1 MEKSTGALFI
11 IDMADFTVEFGKV
24 FLATIKT
31 VTNSFNFAQVAIKY
45 ALPYLQVDFA
55 MVRSCRTGT
64 QKRLLWLS

>member
-11 IDMADFTVEFGKV
+11 IDIADTVKDEKPF
-24 FLATIKT
+24 FALIKT

-55 MVRSCRTGT
+55 MVQSRRTGA
-64 QKRLLWLS
+64 

>member
-1 MEKSTGALFI
+1 MEKSIGALFI
-11 IDMADFTVEFGKV
+11 IDMAAAVKIEKPFFA
-24 FLATIKT
+24 LIKT

-55 MVRSCRTGT
+55 MVRSCRTGA

>member
-11 IDMADFTVEFGKV
+11 IDIADTVKGEKV

>member
-11 IDMADFTVEFGKV
+11 IDMAATVKIEKPF
-24 FLATIKT
+24 FALIKT

-55 MVRSCRTGT
+55 MVQSRRTGA
-64 QKRLLWLS
+64 

>member
-1 MEKSTGALFI
+1 MEKSIGALFI
-11 IDMADFTVEFGKV
+11 IDIADTVEFGKV
-24 FLATIKT
+24 FLALIKT

-55 MVRSCRTGT
+55 MVRSCRTGA

>member
-11 IDMADFTVEFGKV
+11 IDIADTVEFGKV
-24 FLATIKT
+24 FFATIKT

-55 MVRSCRTGT
+55 MVQSRRTGA
-64 QKRLLWLS
+64 

>member
-1 MEKSTGALFI
+1 MEKSICALFI
-11 IDMADFTVEFGKV
+11 IDIADIVEGKKV

-55 MVRSCRTGT
+55 MVRSCRTGA